1 MIHDILWS
9 ELDSIDLDNVYFQ
22 QDGATCHTSNDTI
35 ALLREKF
42 RDRVI
47 SRIGDHNWPPRSY
60 DLTPCDF
67 FLWGHVK
74 DKVYANSPASI
85 QDLKYRI
92 REAIED
98 LGQPLCDLV
107 MENFMK
113 RIWSCKH
120 GRGGHLADVV
130 FHY

>member
-1 MIHDILWS
+1 MINDFLWS

-22 QDGATCHTSNDTI
+22 QDGATCHTSNETI

-42 RDRVI
+42 PDRVI
-47 SRIGDHNWPPRSY
+47 SRRSDQNWPPRSC
-60 DLTPCDF
+60 DLIPCDF

-85 QDLKYRI
+85 QDLKDRI

-98 LGQPLCDLV
+98 IGQPLCDLV
-107 MENFMK
+107 MENCMK
-113 RIWSCKH
+113 GH
-120 GRGGHLADVV
+120 GPVSVVVADVV